1 MGEGMEV
8 GVVGDLIMSGA
19 LAHLDNV
26 HVDWP
31 RYIVSE
37 SDSHKGEGEAV
48 TVLHDEKTQ
57 KFKAALETI
66 QDILKTME
74 GLPRLTEIVGFDD
87 ESNATFLEDFPC

>member
-1 MGEGMEV
+1 MEG

-57 KFKAALETI
+57 KFKYKFR
-66 QDILKTME
+66 LKV
-74 GLPRLTEIVGFDD
+74 LK
-87 ESNATFLEDFPC
+87 